1 MREKNED
8 RAQSEHE
15 ERERAAG
22 HREHVERVLVNDL
35 PEERR
40 MPTVAQT
47 ADISAEDIETL
58 GCLLRSM
65 RLRAYEAEALARVI
79 AALEVTA

>member
-1 MREKNED
+1 
-8 RAQSEHE
+8 
-15 ERERAAG
+15 
-22 HREHVERVLVNDL
+22 VNDL